1 MPAFYKRLTRK
12 RRRQLRHVSITVGVG
27 VAFAL
32 VFTFVQPFASIQW
45 RLSDMLFVPYEP
57 SSNIV
62 IAAIDDAS
70 LEEYGKWSDW
80 PRSLHAQAIE
90 NLDDAKARVIG
101 FDVLFSDESP
111 DDAEF
116 AQAIADAGN
125 VVLAVTGS
133 QQVSSPNQELTYSE
147 VLHPEA
153 SLENASVATGHTHIF
168 IGGGGVVREMPMEV
182 KDIEGDSYPALTLS
196 VLYTHFGLEPPSD
209 FDVENG
215 AIFVLDDRYIPVD
228 DAKSMRINYAGPPG
242 TYTQISYADIIDGSF
257 DPELV
262 KLKIVLV
269 GMTATG
275 EPDAW
280 VTPISPTK
288 MYGVEIHANALD
300 TILNQRFITEAGAGM
315 TFLLMLAITLI
326 LGIALPFLNLRWGS
340 LLSVAV
346 FAAYFA
352 AIIFSMESGYILNI
366 LYPLLLVPII
376 YITAVLC
383 SVTSAQTDRRVIRDL
398 FGRYVSPQVVK
409 EIIRMT
415 NTDQLKLGGARR
427 EVTVLFAD
435 IRGFTAMSERMDPDS
450 IVETLNRYL
459 AVIIERILANDGM
472 INKFVGDNVM
482 AVWNAP
488 QDQPGHALLAVK
500 TALESQHAVSELAG
514 DSSET
519 LQFGIGVNT
528 GSVVAGNVGAEGR
541 TEYTIIGD
549 AVNLAARL
557 SSAPGGEVWIGA
569 ETYNQVKDTVDVEEL
584 EPQQFK
590 GKAEAVRVYRVL
602 GLRSQGGN
610 VE

>member
-1 MPAFYKRLTRK
+1 MPALFKRLTRK
-12 RRRQLRHVSITVGVG
+12 RRRQLRYVVIAVGVG
-27 VAFAL
+27 VAVAL
-32 VFTFVQPFASIQW
+32 IFTFIQPFASIQW
-45 RLSDMLFVPYEP
+45 RLSDMLFVPSEP
-57 SSNIV
+57 SGNIV

-70 LEEYGKWSDW
+70 LDEYGKWSDW

-111 DDAEF
+111 DDAVL

-125 VVLAVTGS
+125 VVLAVAGS
-133 QQVSSPNQELTYSE
+133 QQVSSPNSEITYE
-147 VLHPEA
+147 DVLHPRPA
-153 SLENASVATGHTHIF
+153 LENASAATGHIHVMPS
-168 IGGGGVVREMPMEV
+168 GDGVVRDMPLIV
-182 KDIEGDSYPALTLS
+182 KDVQGGSYTSLTLS

-228 DAKSMRINYAGPPG
+228 DAKSMRISYAGPPG

-262 KLKIVLV
+262 KFKMVLV

-280 VTPISPTK
+280 VTPMSPTK
-288 MYGVEIHANALD
+288 MYGVEIHANALN

-315 TFLLMLAITLI
+315 TFLIMLAITLI

-340 LLSVAV
+340 LLSLAV
-346 FAAYFA
+346 FAAYLA
-352 AIIFSMESGYILNI
+352 AIVFSVEGGYILNI
-366 LYPLLLVPII
+366 LYPLLLIPII
-376 YITAVLC
+376 YITVVLC

-409 EIIRMT
+409 EIIHMT
-415 NTDQLKLGGARR
+415 NTNQLKLGGARR

-435 IRGFTAMSERMDPDS
+435 IRGFTAMSERKEPDS
-450 IVETLNRYL
+450 IVEMLNRYL

-472 INKFVGDNVM
+472 INKFAGDNVM

-500 TALESQHAVSELAG
+500 TALESQQAISVLTDADSEA
-514 DSSET
+514 
-519 LQFGIGVNT
+519 LQFGIGINT

-569 ETYNQVKDTVDVEEL
+569 ETYNQVKDDVDVEEL
-584 EPQQFK
+584 APQQFK
-590 GKAEAVRVYRVL
+590 GKAEAVKVYKVL
-602 GLRSQGGN
+602 GLRSEGGK